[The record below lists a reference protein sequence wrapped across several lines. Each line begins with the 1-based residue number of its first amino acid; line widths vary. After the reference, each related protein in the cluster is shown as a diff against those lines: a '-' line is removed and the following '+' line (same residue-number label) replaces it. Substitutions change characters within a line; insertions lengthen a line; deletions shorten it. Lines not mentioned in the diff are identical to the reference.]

1 MNVKDLINILKK
13 ENQKAR
19 VVVEGYESGYDEV
32 SKISTVSIEPNPDK
46 GDSEKDDK
54 WWDGEFFFS
63 DKKNAEIA
71 ICLPRKS

>member
-1 MNVKDLINILKK
+1 MKIKQLIEYLKK
-13 ENQKAR
+13 EDPEAR
-19 VVVEGYESGYDEV
+19 VVVEGYERGYDEV